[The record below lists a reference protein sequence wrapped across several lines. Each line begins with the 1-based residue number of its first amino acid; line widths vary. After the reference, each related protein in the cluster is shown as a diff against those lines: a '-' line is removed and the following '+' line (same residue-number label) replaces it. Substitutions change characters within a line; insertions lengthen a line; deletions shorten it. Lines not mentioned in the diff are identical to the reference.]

1 MAWIR
6 TVSDEEATGLL
17 KKEYDEA
24 IKRAGKVFHIVR
36 MFSLNPRAL
45 QDTLALYRTVM
56 FGKSDLSR
64 AEREM
69 IATVVSKENRCH
81 Y

>member
-1 MAWIR
+1 VAWIR

-17 KKEYDEA
+17 RKEYDAA
-24 IKRAGKVFHIVR
+24 IQRAGKVFNIVR

-45 QDTLALYRTVM
+45 RDTLGLYRTVM
-56 FGKSDLSR
+56 HGPSDLSR

-69 IATVVSKENRCH
+69 IATVVSKENACH